1 MFISKI
7 MKAMIGSN
15 RIKILEI
22 KMLFQVIIIIIT
34 RYFNS
39 LTISVV
45 KTAVNMGP
53 G

>member
-1 MFISKI
+1 

-15 RIKILEI
+15 TIKILEI
-22 KMLFQVIIIIIT
+22 KMLFQVIIIII

-39 LTISVV
+39 LTISVI
-45 KTAVNMGP
+45 KTAVNMDP

>member
-1 MFISKI
+1 

-15 RIKILEI
+15 TMKIPEIKI
-22 KMLFQVIIIIIT
+22 LFQVIIIIIT
-34 RYFNS
+34 SYFNS
-39 LTISVV
+39 LTISVI

>member
-1 MFISKI
+1 MFSFISKI

-15 RIKILEI
+15 TIKILEI
-22 KMLFQVIIIIIT
+22 KMFQVIIIT

-39 LTISVV
+39 LTISVI

>member
-1 MFISKI
+1 

-22 KMLFQVIIIIIT
+22 KMLFQVIIIIIIT

-39 LTISVV
+39 LTISVM

>member
-1 MFISKI
+1 MFSFISKI

-15 RIKILEI
+15 TIKILEI
-22 KMLFQVIIIIIT
+22 KMLFQVIIIT

-39 LTISVV
+39 LTISVI